1 MLSCKDVS
9 HAVSESLD
17 VKLPWRERLGV
28 KTHLLMCKACQR
40 MARQLELLRSAARRI
55 NQPGRRQRPRI
66 RKHCQRKP
74 APVSWRDCHKLKT
87 TALIMNEGYWKSGA
101 H

>member
-28 KTHLLMCKACQR
+28 KTHLLMCTACQR
-40 MARQLELLRSAARRI
+40 MARQLELLRTAARLYESTREETVHPDSETLSKEAGARI
-55 NQPGRRQRPRI
+55 LARLPQAKNDSAD
-66 RKHCQRKP
+66 H
-74 APVSWRDCHKLKT
+74 
-87 TALIMNEGYWKSGA
+87 E
-101 H
+101 